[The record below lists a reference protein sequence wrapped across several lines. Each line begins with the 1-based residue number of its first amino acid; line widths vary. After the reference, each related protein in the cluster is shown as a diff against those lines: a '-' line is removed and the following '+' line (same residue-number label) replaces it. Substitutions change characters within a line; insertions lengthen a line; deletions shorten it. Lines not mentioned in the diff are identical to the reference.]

1 MLLVFSYVR
10 YKFRINIFMFCYFD
24 IVFKGL
30 NVWRVLSDLNVDIF
44 LLLVVFV
51 IRLVKE
57 ICGKK
62 RNLKQG
68 YLNVLF
74 FDLIK
79 FEGKCLR
86 SSYLL

>member
-1 MLLVFSYVR
+1 
-10 YKFRINIFMFCYFD
+10 MFCYFD

-30 NVWRVLSDLNVDIF
+30 NVRRVLSDLNVDIF

-62 RNLKQG
+62 K
-68 YLNVLF
+68 
-74 FDLIK
+74 K
-79 FEGKCLR
+79 FKIGIFKCFIF
-86 SSYLL
+86 

>member
-30 NVWRVLSDLNVDIF
+30 KVRRVLSDLNVDIF

-57 ICGKK
+57 ICGRKK
-62 RNLKQG
+62 
-68 YLNVLF
+68 
-74 FDLIK
+74 K
-79 FEGKCLR
+79 FKIGIFKCFIF
-86 SSYLL
+86 